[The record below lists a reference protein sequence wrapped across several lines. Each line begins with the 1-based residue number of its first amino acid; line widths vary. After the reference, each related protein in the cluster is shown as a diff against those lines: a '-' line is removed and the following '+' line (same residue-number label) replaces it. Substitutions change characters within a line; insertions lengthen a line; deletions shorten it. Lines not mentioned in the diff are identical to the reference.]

1 MLTAVAS
8 AVVAFFVTVLAI
20 VALRPVAL
28 AVDLVDRPGGR
39 KTHTGNVPIV
49 GGLAMFLG
57 IVVGIGLLP
66 LPVLSTTPF
75 LAACGLLVTVGL
87 FDDRFELSPWLRLPV
102 QMSAATVLVYS
113 GTVVT
118 TLGAPFGQAA
128 EIYLEGAGS
137 IAFTMLIVIASINAF
152 NMLDGM
158 DGLAGAT
165 AVVAIG
171 AIAAMAG
178 VYGAWSVA
186 AAALV
191 FAGAIAAFLIFNLPT
206 QLNRRIRC
214 FMGDAGSTLLG
225 FGVAWLCL
233 RITQEPLRAVAPVTV
248 LWVVA
253 LPLYELLWTTIRRIL
268 RGASPLRPD
277 SDHFHHLLLRAGF
290 GVRGAF
296 TVYIGLAVLLALA
309 GTAIELLDMPDWF
322 SALMLLAGGV
332 AVVQLMH
339 HAEILWKILPDV
351 LRRLPLLEGGL
362 AQQAVQE
369 ERRAGR

>member
-8 AVVAFFVTVLAI
+8 ALATFLVTVLAI

-28 AVDLVDRPGGR
+28 AVELVDRPGGR

-66 LPVLSTTPF
+66 LPVLSTAPF

-137 IAFTMLIVIASINAF
+137 IAITMLIVIASINAF

-171 AIAAMAG
+171 AIDAMAG

-206 QLNRRIRC
+206 QLNRKIR
-214 FMGDAGSTLLG
+214 
-225 FGVAWLCL
+225 
-233 RITQEPLRAVAPVTV
+233 
-248 LWVVA
+248 
-253 LPLYELLWTTIRRIL
+253 
-268 RGASPLRPD
+268 
-277 SDHFHHLLLRAGF
+277 
-290 GVRGAF
+290 
-296 TVYIGLAVLLALA
+296 
-309 GTAIELLDMPDWF
+309 
-322 SALMLLAGGV
+322 
-332 AVVQLMH
+332 
-339 HAEILWKILPDV
+339 
-351 LRRLPLLEGGL
+351 
-362 AQQAVQE
+362 
-369 ERRAGR
+369 